1 MIKIPRSLKMAKK
14 KTTKP
19 LKRPKFPE
27 IFKIIKVLP
36 RPQNDYIYIYIY
48 IHKTFKMNKIAAKP
62 QNDHQ
67 KKKPR
72 SSIEKWPKYTGIS
85 KITKNTPKPQ
95 NDQTVS

>member
-1 MIKIPRSLKMAKK
+1 MIKIPRNLKMAKK

-48 IHKTFKMNKIAAKP
+48 IHKTFKMTKIAAKP
-62 QNDHQ
+62 QTDHQ
-67 KKKPR
+67 KKKTTKLDR
-72 SSIEKWPKYTGIS
+72 KMA
-85 KITKNTPKPQ
+85 KIHRNL
-95 NDQTVS
+95 